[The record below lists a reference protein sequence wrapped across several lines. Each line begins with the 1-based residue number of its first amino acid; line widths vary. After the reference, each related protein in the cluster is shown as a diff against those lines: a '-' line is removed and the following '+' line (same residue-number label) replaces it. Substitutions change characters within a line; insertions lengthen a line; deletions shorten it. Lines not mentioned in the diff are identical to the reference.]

1 MLTKTKTPRISLL
14 RFAYLN
20 YRRCKKPSIVNV
32 NNGGKML
39 EEDFIRLNELANQ
52 LKNKSYE

>member
-20 YRRCKKPSIVNV
+20 YRRCKKHSIVNV

-39 EEDFIRLNELANQ
+39 EEDFERLNAIVQ
-52 LKNKSYE
+52 TIKK